1 MIDIEED
8 QYEEVVS
15 QSHVVTEQ
23 EGEDC
28 GSCFCPPTFTA
39 GKCAPG
45 LDCLG
50 FEFIADIP
58 GKCIQEGHI
67 SYH

>member
-1 MIDIEED
+1 MYI
-8 QYEEVVS
+8 
-15 QSHVVTEQ
+15 VTEQ

-67 SYH
+67 SYHWFHIHKSNIA